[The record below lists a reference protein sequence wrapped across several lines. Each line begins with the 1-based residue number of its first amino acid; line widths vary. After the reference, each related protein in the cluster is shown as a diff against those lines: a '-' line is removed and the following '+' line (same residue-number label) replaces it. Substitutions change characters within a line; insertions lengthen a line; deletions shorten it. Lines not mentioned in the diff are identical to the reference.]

1 MGLEGVYQ
9 PMFELPMQPSN
20 ERSLLT
26 RKSEAEI
33 MSEVPFNDEEF
44 LLQQA
49 NQTSDEEE
57 EGVPMS
63 RGAHI
68 GTGLFASAFGGI
80 FGGMP
85 LAMFIFVMLEE
96 GDAIEKVLVGLFVSP
111 FVLIGGSMFIFGVV
125 CVGAGIIGYPLIK
138 EYDDEDEEEADGAPV
153 STAFAYTSE
162 DDMLEQIR
170 EAQVQPA
177 LAEPGEKAPTLGWGM
192 APASAP
198 TTSDEQT
205 TSEDGPRTSEN
216 ADHSDTSTGG
226 FWGNIT
232 DDNGAS

>member
-1 MGLEGVYQ
+1 
-9 PMFELPMQPSN
+9 
-20 ERSLLT
+20 
-26 RKSEAEI
+26 
-33 MSEVPFNDEEF
+33 MSEVPDNGEEF

-49 NQTSDEEE
+49 NQTSDEEDK

-68 GTGLFASAFGGI
+68 GTGLFASAFGVI

-138 EYDDEDEEEADGAPV
+138 EDDDEDEEEADGAPV

-162 DDMLEQIR
+162 DEMLEQIR

-177 LAEPGEKAPTLGWGM
+177 LAEPGERAPTLGWGM
-192 APASAP
+192 APASTP
-198 TTSDEQT
+198 STSGDEPR
-205 TSEDGPRTSEN
+205 SEDGPPASGN
-216 ADHSDTSTGG
+216 ADQSDTGTGG
-226 FWGNIT
+226 FWGNVT

>member
-1 MGLEGVYQ
+1 
-9 PMFELPMQPSN
+9 
-20 ERSLLT
+20 
-26 RKSEAEI
+26 
-33 MSEVPFNDEEF
+33 MSEIPAHNEDL

-49 NQTSDEEE
+49 NQTSDEEDE

-68 GTGLFASAFGGI
+68 GTGLFASAFGVI

-138 EYDDEDEEEADGAPV
+138 EDDDEDEEEADGAPV

-162 DDMLEQIR
+162 DEMLKQIR

-192 APASAP
+192 AP
-198 TTSDEQT
+198 DEQPFGDEET
-205 TSEDGPRTSEN
+205 LQEEKPDPFWEQMRTSEEV
-216 ADHSDTSTGG
+216 
-226 FWGNIT
+226 
-232 DDNGAS
+232 